1 MASLLEQVKEQE
13 AIRED
18 IKIEQKK
25 RKKVSVF
32 AYLVLFFGTFVII
45 TGSFFF
51 FKQHPLHNF
60 HLSNYPAAQ
69 PIIARARRVIKPDS
83 KIVAP
88 DPSPEAT
95 IIIHYNSPL
104 PIPLLIPADVIAAAP
119 TLPRRKSCVHI
130 SCPPITDLF
139 YPS

>member
-1 MASLLEQVKEQE
+1 MSNYLVFSKIQICRHHTIQLLSRSSSYSAALEQ
-13 AIRED
+13 I
-18 IKIEQKK
+18 
-25 RKKVSVF
+25 
-32 AYLVLFFGTFVII
+32 VIS
-45 TGSFFF
+45 SFFF
-51 FKQHPLHNF
+51 FKQYPLHNF

-88 DPSPEAT
+88 GPSPEAT

-130 SCPPITDLF
+130 SCPPVDTV
-139 YPS
+139 